1 MKTVHLLGVTLL
13 GFTSLLGTGNVLAE
27 ESQPVTPVPGKIQTP
42 VNTELT
48 LKTPESPQPP
58 TGEEGGGDKPTGI
71 TGLFGIAYAPN
82 ALSAQGELNAS
93 GDEQRISL
101 TRENVKKYNVGVQD
115 KTRGKDRNWRL
126 TAQLSWENDPQ
137 GYMVGTMISATN
149 GNVKENKK
157 GILEELSD
165 KEVTTNVS
173 DLTIKQDVPVDIMMA
188 TNGKTLN
195 GVYNYQFSNPEL
207 VIPHPDKVTT
217 GNYSGNINWNLT
229 DALGGEQRTVTVRY
243 ISSKTGKE
251 IHPAQTI
258 SGSVG
263 AKYDVSTSSYKLN
276 LENKRYVLNNEKLP
290 ENAVGNFE
298 SDKNPI
304 VTYYY
309 DYEPLEAMNGGFED
323 PVTTNL
329 STAWGNMY
337 KEQNFTSD
345 RVPGWTNDG
354 KVSGTAGGPWDV
366 ITLLRKYPAADKVG
380 PVDGEQFTKL
390 NVNKAYYQDLKTI
403 PGETLQW
410 EVYHR
415 AVFGT
420 NTAVVEIGAPQE
432 PLIQQCE
439 MVTGTE
445 KWVKYSGTYKVPEGQ
460 TTTRVQL
467 RAISGYIPSGYN
479 DSFGNLIDA
488 FKLSSIEE

>member
-1 MKTVHLLGVTLL
+1 MRLLGATLLASTTLL
-13 GFTSLLGTGNVLAE
+13 GAL
-27 ESQPVTPVPGKIQTP
+27 PVFAQNTPDPKETQTP
-42 VNTELT
+42 VNTKLM
-48 LKTPESPQPP
+48 LKTPEKPQPP
-58 TGEEGGGDKPTGI
+58 TGGEGGGDKPTDI
-71 TGLFGIAYAPN
+71 TGLFGIAYAPDS
-82 ALSAQGELNAS
+82 LSAQGELNAS
-93 GDEQRISL
+93 SDEQRIPL
-101 TRENVKKYNVGVQD
+101 TRGNVTKYNVGVQD

-137 GYMVGTMISATN
+137 GYMAGTIISTTN

-157 GILEELSD
+157 GNLSD
-165 KEVTTNVS
+165 LIDGEVTTNAS
-173 DLTIKQDVPVDIMMA
+173 DLIIKQDTPSDIMTA
-188 TNGKTLN
+188 TNGKILN

-207 VIPHPDKVTT
+207 VIPRPDKVTA
-217 GNYSGNINWNLT
+217 GNYSGNIVWNLT
-229 DALGGEQRTVTVRY
+229 DALGGEQRTVTVKY
-243 ISSKTGKE
+243 VSSATGKE
-251 IHPAQTI
+251 IHPAQVV

-263 AKYDVSTSSYKLN
+263 ESYDVSTPSYKLN
-276 LENKRYVLNNEKLP
+276 LSDQRYELNNEKLP
-290 ENAVGNFE
+290 ENTVGNFE

-309 DYEPLEAMNGGFED
+309 DYKPLEAVNGGFED
-323 PVTTNL
+323 PVITNPG
-329 STAWGNMY
+329 TAWGNMY

-345 RVPGWTNDG
+345 QVPGWTNNG

-390 NVNKAYYQDLKTI
+390 NINKAYYQDLKTI

-420 NTAVVEIGAPQE
+420 NTAVVEIGTPQGQ
-432 PLIQQCE
+432 LIQQCE

-445 KWVKYSGTYKVPEGQ
+445 KWVKYSGTYTVPEGQ

-467 RAISGYIPSGYN
+467 RAISAHIPSGYN

-488 FKLSSIEE
+488 FKLESVEK

>member
-1 MKTVHLLGVTLL
+1 MKFIRLLGVTLL
-13 GFTSLLGTGNVLAE
+13 ASTTLLGTGNASAE
-27 ESQPVTPVPGKIQTP
+27 VSQPVPRKGETPVT
-42 VNTELT
+42 TELT
-48 LKTPESPQPP
+48 LKTPEQPQPP

-71 TGLFGIAYAPN
+71 TSLFGIAYAPD

-93 GDEQRISL
+93 SDEQRIAL
-101 TRENVKKYNVGVQD
+101 THEGVKKYNVGVQD

-126 TAQLSWENDPQ
+126 TAQLSWENDLH
-137 GYMVGTMISATN
+137 GYMTGTTISAIN

-157 GILEELSD
+157 GILEELLD

-173 DLTIKQDVPVDIMMA
+173 TLTIKQDVPIDIMSA
-188 TNGKTLN
+188 TSGKTLN

-207 VIPHPDKVTT
+207 VIPQPDKVAA
-217 GNYSGNINWNLT
+217 GNYSGNIIWNLT
-229 DALGGEQRTVTVRY
+229 DALGGEHGTVTVKY
-243 ISSKTGKE
+243 VSSKTGKE
-251 IHPAQTI
+251 IRPAQTI

-263 AKYDVSTSSYKLN
+263 AEYDVSTPSYKLD
-276 LENKRYVLNNEKLP
+276 LTNKRYVLDSERMP
-290 ENAVGNFE
+290 ENAVGNFGNGE
-298 SDKNPI
+298 NSI

-309 DYEPLEAMNGGFED
+309 DYTPLEAVNGGFEE
-323 PVTTNL
+323 PITTNL
-329 STAWGNMY
+329 GVAWGNMY

-354 KVSGTAGGPWDV
+354 KISGTAGGPWDV
-366 ITLLRKYPAADKVG
+366 ITLLRQFPEANKVG

-390 NVNKAYYQDLKTI
+390 NKNKAYYQDLKTI

-420 NTAVVEIGAPQE
+420 NTAVVEIGVPQGQ
-432 PLIQQCE
+432 LTQQCE

-467 RAISGYIPSGYN
+467 RATFAYIPSGYN